1 MSLPL
6 SKFRVL
12 ATVLPAALLSGGA
25 PAAAAPPAAAP
36 SASALAQQP
45 SVIFEHSAR
54 SGTLRRLDGKGRY
67 RLTLRGVGARSSY
80 ITDRTGRAAGR
91 VGTKDAVTALF
102 GTGSRVAAMEV
113 PGAPRGRDAMA
124 VRLSN
129 PSYDAPQATLSFAA
143 RTLTRTPG
151 TGRTPDGRAVDATVA
166 PAFGAASLLVGSP
179 HDGQYCSAQV
189 FPGNGDTTTYWAN
202 ITGYSKWP
210 TDEWASAP
218 SLSTNSGNN
227 SYMAW
232 ESKGED
238 GRGCHNSV
246 TIGYGQWNQTPST
259 TETITTTMTY
269 AIGNVSTVNCV
280 STVTQLGT
288 CSFTES
294 RSGLFGTDLMVNYT
308 IFG

>member
-6 SKFRVL
+6 SKSSVL
-12 ATVLPAALLSGGA
+12 AALPAVLLLSGP
-25 PAAAAPPAAAP
+25 PASAAPLAAAP

-45 SVIFEHSAR
+45 SVIFEHRAG
-54 SGTLRRLDGKGRY
+54 SGTLRPLDANGRY
-67 RLTLRGVGARSSY
+67 RLTLRGVGARTAY

-91 VGTKDAVTALF
+91 VATKDAVTALF
-102 GTGSRVAAMEV
+102 GTGSRVAAIEV
-113 PGAPRGRDAMA
+113 PGAPRRRDAMA
-124 VRLSN
+124 VRLSS
-129 PSYDAPQATLSFAA
+129 PRYDASNATLSFAA
-143 RTLTRTPG
+143 RTLTRAPG
-151 TGRTPDGRAVDATVA
+151 TGRTPDGRVVDTAVP
-166 PAFGAASLLVGSP
+166 PAFGPASLLVGAP

-189 FPGNGDTTTYWAN
+189 FPGNGDSTTYWSN

-210 TDEWASAP
+210 TDEWASSP

-227 SYMAW
+227 SYMSW

-269 AIGNVSTVNCV
+269 AIGNVATVNCV
-280 STVTQLGT
+280 STVTQLAT

-294 RSGLFGTDLMVNYT
+294 SSGLFGTDLNVNYT
-308 IFG
+308 IYG